1 MRTTSRH
8 SPGAACNQPTRPD
21 SAPTDPRQR
30 PRCRIQRVLLA
41 ALLGTALVGC
51 GAPAPSSAPAAPAQ
65 QPAAPA
71 APVASGAAPTA
82 SGAAPAAAP
91 AATAPPAPVAI
102 KIVNPAT
109 SVSWLP
115 AKMAEALGYFREEG
129 IEVSFPRANATVAMA
144 GLAAHEIDFATDTGS
159 VIRAAAVQDLPV
171 TVLVVFT
178 ERPGHTLNVRPE
190 IRAIGDLRDKAI
202 AIPQGQAIGTT
213 LTRRLLVGVGLQ
225 PDRDV
230 NLVALGDDA
239 ARWAALE
246 QNIVQGSMFPP
257 PINVK
262 AENGGFPILVKSADY
277 VPSFI
282 VGLGAH
288 KSYLTE
294 RPDVLRRVLRASVRG
309 LRAVHEDRAASTQ
322 VMQDW
327 VELTPAEAARGYDLV
342 LDTYSKNG
350 ILTDPMLQE
359 NVAMLRE
366 DGSFPDDRP
375 AVLTQVS
382 DMAPLRAVL
391 RELNVPE

>member
-1 MRTTSRH
+1 MSTPHTTTHAGTRLA
-8 SPGAACNQPTRPD
+8 PRLPRLLALVLGAALAAC
-21 SAPTDPRQR
+21 SAP
-30 PRCRIQRVLLA
+30 
-41 ALLGTALVGC
+41 G
-51 GAPAPSSAPAAPAQ
+51 PSATAPAAKAPA
-65 QPAAPA
+65 PAAPA
-71 APVASGAAPTA
+71 APSAP
-82 SGAAPAAAP
+82 GAAPAAAP
-91 AATAPPAPVAI
+91 TAAPAPVEI

-109 SVSWLP
+109 SVTWLP
-115 AKMAEALGYFREEG
+115 AKIAEQRGYFREEG

-144 GLAAHEIDFATDTGS
+144 GLAAREIDFATDTGS

-171 TVLVVFT
+171 AVLVAFT

-190 IRAIGDLRDKAI
+190 VRAVGDLRDKAI

-230 NLVALGDDA
+230 HLVALGDDA
-239 ARWAALE
+239 ARWAALD

-262 AENGGFPILVKSADY
+262 AESAGFPILVKSADY

-282 VGLGAH
+282 VGLGAN
-288 KSYLTE
+288 KTLVAE
-294 RPDVLRRVLRASVRG
+294 RPDVVRRALRAAVRG
-309 LRAVHEDRAASTQ
+309 LRAIPEDRMAAVQ
-322 VMQDW
+322 VIQDW
-327 VELTPAEAARGYDLV
+327 VELSPTEAARVYDLS
-342 LDTYSKNG
+342 LDTYSLNG
-350 ILTDPMLQE
+350 ILTDTMLQD

-375 AVLTQVS
+375 VALGQVS

-391 RELNVPE
+391 RELGVPE